1 MPAKSEK
8 QAKLMQ
14 AAKHNPE
21 VAKRTGIT
29 PSVAKKVLG
38 EAHEGSPS
46 HRSGPRYN
54 AAGAE
59 PSGKY
64 RKY

>member
-21 VAKRTGIT
+21 VAKRTGVT

-46 HRSGPRYN
+46 HRSGPRQQR
-54 AAGAE
+54 
-59 PSGKY
+59 S
-64 RKY
+64 RR